1 MNRRDFLKT
10 AGLTAAA
17 FGLSESLLGRVA
29 RAAEQHDRYV
39 IVGYFEGG
47 WDALLGLD
55 PRDPAEFDESNM
67 RETGIQPAYDRL
79 PPGFSR
85 TPIEAGPFALG
96 PAAGDELAALSA
108 DFSIVRGINMATLTH
123 EVGRRYFITGR
134 APSGLQARGN
144 SVATLCCGQLGAD
157 RPVPHLAHQ
166 IENYN
171 VDQPSF
177 AGAMSVAAV
186 DHVQYILQ
194 ENLGLPTDVPA
205 NVKGALGAYWAR
217 RQNCDPTSGAAGSR
231 AAALYAENR
240 TRAREVVTSAL
251 HRNFQFAGPEL
262 LGVRQHYGLL
272 DGQFETPYGRAA
284 LAAQALKVGLSR
296 VVSLSLS
303 MQLDTHDQSWA
314 TDHPVRLYDG
324 FTALARLIA
333 DLKASPAP
341 GETGSLWDKTTLV
354 CFSEFTR
361 TPRINDRNG
370 RDHHLG
376 NCALIAGA
384 GIRGGQVVG
393 SSDSPGMGPV
403 PIDFTTGLAQ
413 EGGQTIAPEHVMSTL
428 LAAAGLDASSLRS
441 EALPTLLA

>member
-123 EVGRRYFITGR
+123 EVGRRYSSR
-134 APSGLQARGN
+134 AARPRACRRGATPWPRC
-144 SVATLCCGQLGAD
+144 VAASSARTAPC
-157 RPVPHLAHQ
+157 PTSAHQ

-177 AGAMSVAAV
+177 RRGHVRGRRRPRAVHPAG
-186 DHVQYILQ
+186 
-194 ENLGLPTDVPA
+194 EPGPA
-205 NVKGALGAYWAR
+205 DG
-217 RQNCDPTSGAAGSR
+217 
-231 AAALYAENR
+231 
-240 TRAREVVTSAL
+240 RAR
-251 HRNFQFAGPEL
+251 
-262 LGVRQHYGLL
+262 
-272 DGQFETPYGRAA
+272 
-284 LAAQALKVGLSR
+284 
-296 VVSLSLS
+296 
-303 MQLDTHDQSWA
+303 
-314 TDHPVRLYDG
+314 
-324 FTALARLIA
+324 
-333 DLKASPAP
+333 
-341 GETGSLWDKTTLV
+341 
-354 CFSEFTR
+354 
-361 TPRINDRNG
+361 
-370 RDHHLG
+370 
-376 NCALIAGA
+376 
-384 GIRGGQVVG
+384 
-393 SSDSPGMGPV
+393 
-403 PIDFTTGLAQ
+403 
-413 EGGQTIAPEHVMSTL
+413 
-428 LAAAGLDASSLRS
+428 
-441 EALPTLLA
+441 PT